1 MLQALLDS
9 KDFLALTLAN
19 PETLGDEFSFALGEH
34 TRVEVWDTGV
44 GIAREH
50 QQAIFQEFFRVSQ
63 HQGTEDSLGL
73 GLTIVS
79 RLATLM
85 GYQLALS
92 SVANRGSVFR
102 VMLPAFT
109 QRDQH
114 HEAGP
119 TVVLSSELMPLR

>member
-1 MLQALLDS
+1 LRHRSDMLV
-9 KDFLALTLAN
+9 F
-19 PETLGDEFSFALGEH
+19 
-34 TRVEVWDTGV
+34 EVWDTGV

-79 RLATLM
+79 KLTTMM
-85 GYQLALS
+85 GYQLSLN

-102 VMLPAFT
+102 LMLPAYA
-109 QRDQH
+109 QRDD
-114 HEAGP
+114 ESAEGSS
-119 TVVLSSELMPLR
+119 VVLNSAMMGLR

>member
-1 MLQALLDS
+1 VLV
-9 KDFLALTLAN
+9 F
-19 PETLGDEFSFALGEH
+19 
-34 TRVEVWDTGV
+34 EVWDTGV

-79 RLATLM
+79 KLTTLM

-92 SVANRGSVFR
+92 SEADRGSVFR
-102 VMLPAFT
+102 VLLPAYT
-109 QRDQH
+109 QKSAVETATTPDI
-114 HEAGP
+114 
-119 TVVLSSELMPLR
+119 VVPRSAAQTSS